1 MLIIALP
8 KSASTSLLRTLARLS
23 QLPGKQHFFPEQ
35 KWPAAHEFDAMA
47 RFHSDV
53 REITAEQA
61 DLFTA
66 DDRWAKQHLVPTAN
80 NESLVGEA
88 RFVLLT
94 REPAEIVLAYRRW
107 EATGESP
114 PRIEFK
120 GLTTEEQWLERAQD
134 IGIIA
139 EFERFSERWRTHP
152 GCLEVSYRELL
163 SSTDGAFDRIEDW
176 FGMARSSRPVEL
188 ARERFTREAKPAPA
202 KPARFWTRRK

>member
-1 MLIIALP
+1 M
-8 KSASTSLLRTLARLS
+8 RTLAKHS
-23 QLPGKQHFFPEQ
+23 ELPSKQHFFPEQ
-35 KWPAAHEFDAMA
+35 KWPAAHEFASMA

-61 DLFTA
+61 ALFTA
-66 DDRWAKQHLVPTAN
+66 SDRWAKQHLVPTSN
-80 NESLVGEA
+80 NEALIGDA

-120 GLTTEEQWLERAQD
+120 GLTTDQQWLERAVD

-139 EFERFSERWRTHP
+139 EFERFAERWRKHT
-152 GCLEVSYRELL
+152 GCLEVSYAELL
-163 SSTDGAFDRIEDW
+163 TETDATFDRIEGW
-176 FGMARSSRPVEL
+176 FGIARSHRPVEL
-188 ARERFTREAKPAPA
+188 ARERFTREPKHAPT
-202 KPARFWTRRK
+202 KSTPFWARRQKK